1 MSKEIQIESNAKSD
15 NRIAKLVLGIVFD
28 AIGMLS
34 YVIPGAAEFIDIVWA
49 PIGAILLAKMYKGTV
64 GKIGGI
70 VEFLEEII
78 PHELGHHASEINKN
92 RKPKP
97 RGKYVEEIAE
107 KYKVQINEKY
117 NEVIKDLTRK

>member
-78 PHELGHHASEINKN
+78 PGT
-92 RKPKP
+92 
-97 RGKYVEEIAE
+97 
-107 KYKVQINEKY
+107 
-117 NEVIKDLTRK
+117 DLIPTFTLTWIYEYYISSKHKK